1 MRHEELIKKDVD
13 KQNERIND
21 RVQRRK
27 SGLNRS
33 GYGSFIGE
41 PSKPSFTA
49 KEKAKEIWLIMCWV
63 TTSRN
68 FNI

>member
-49 KEKAKEIWLIMCWV
+49 KEKAKEI
-63 TTSRN
+63 
-68 FNI
+68 